1 MMRRIACL
9 CAVLA
14 AMLCL
19 AVSALAEN
27 LTLAAGAGYKKPV
40 TALAKAFEAAGG
52 VKTDLIFG
60 NMGQIITQA
69 KGSGAIDILVG
80 EKNFL
85 DKAGLVFSGSV
96 PLGHGV
102 LVVAWPKGKTLA
114 APGDVAKPEVKRLAM
129 PDPAKAIYGKA
140 AAEYLK
146 KAGLEK
152 AVADKLLVVGTVP
165 QVTAYIQSGEV
176 DAGFVNRTDVMDL
189 GEAIGGY
196 LEIDPALYAPIELAA
211 LPLADSKNAEAIK
224 AFAAFLATPQ
234 AREILKKH
242 GL

>member
-1 MMRRIACL
+1 MRRIVCL

-14 AMLCL
+14 AMVCL
-19 AVSALAEN
+19 AVSAMAQ
-27 LTLAAGAGYKKPV
+27 TFTVASGAGYKKPV

-60 NMGQIITQA
+60 NMGQLIPQA
-69 KGSGAIDILVG
+69 KTSGAIDVLVG
-80 EKNFL
+80 EKGFL
-85 DKAGLVFSGSV
+85 EGAGVQFSGAV
-96 PLGHGV
+96 PLGRGV

-129 PDPAKAIYGKA
+129 ADPAKAIYGKA
-140 AAEYLK
+140 ATQYLQ
-146 KAGLEK
+146 KAGLDK
-152 AVADKLLVVGTVP
+152 AVADKLLVVATVP
-165 QVTAYIQSGEV
+165 QVTTYVQSGEV

-196 LEIDPALYAPIELAA
+196 LEIDPSLYEPIELAA
-211 LPLADSKNAEAIK
+211 LPLADAKNTEAIK
-224 AFAAFLATPQ
+224 AFAAFLETPQ